1 MTKLFTNISKDQWA
15 VFLSATFGYG
25 FFYVTRLSF
34 SLTKNSMTE
43 EGIFT
48 TSEIGYIGSALFF
61 TYAIGKLVNGIIADR
76 VNVRYLMS
84 IGLFA
89 SSCINLMLG
98 FSEGFFAFAV
108 LWGLNGWFQSMGAPS
123 SVVSISRWFSGKN
136 RGSFY
141 GMWSSSHNIGEA
153 VTFLVTAVIVSYF
166 GWQWGFRA
174 AGLSAM
180 VITVLVFIFLKP
192 HPDGNTID
200 IKNQEQSLLKVQL
213 GIFTNINVWVIALAS
228 ASFYIT
234 RYGINSWGVFFLQ
247 NEKGYTLIEAG
258 SIISVNAIFGILGT
272 FFSGIISDTLFKGRR
287 NVPVLIFGGLYTI
300 ATAMFVYGPANWY
313 LDALAMALFG
323 LSLGALLVY
332 LGGLM
337 VVDMC
342 PKNVSGTALG
352 FVGIASYLGAGVQD
366 ILSGV
371 FIEDGMT
378 VTNGLNTYDFDQ
390 VKIFWVIAALV
401 STILPLFVWHVKYK
415 D

>member
-1 MTKLFTNISKDQWA
+1 MLHLFKNISRDQWA

-34 SLTKNSMTE
+34 NLTKNALTE

-61 TYAIGKLVNGIIADR
+61 TYAVGKLVNGMIADR

-84 IGLFA
+84 LGLFA
-89 SSCINLMLG
+89 SSAINLLMG
-98 FSEGFFAFAV
+98 FSETFFVFAL

-153 VTFLVTAVIVSYF
+153 ITFLVTAVVVSYF

-174 AGLSAM
+174 AGFSAM
-180 VITVLVFIFLKP
+180 LVAVFVFIFLKP
-192 HPDGNTID
+192 HPIPAQTLA
-200 IKNQEQSLLKVQL
+200 EQKDNSLSKVQL
-213 GIFTNINVWVIALAS
+213 SVFTNVNVWVLALAS

-258 SIISVNAIFGILGT
+258 SIISVNAIFGIIGT
-272 FFSGIISDTLFKGRR
+272 FFSGILSDRFFAGKR
-287 NVPVLIFGGLYTI
+287 NMPVLLFGGLYTLS
-300 ATAMFVYGPANWY
+300 TALFVYAPANWY
-313 LDALAMALFG
+313 IDSLAMALFG
-323 LSLGALLVY
+323 LALGALLVY

-337 VVDMC
+337 VVDIC

-352 FVGIASYLGAGVQD
+352 FVGIASYLGAGAQD
-366 ILSGV
+366 IISGI
-371 FIEDGMT
+371 FIEDGLT
-378 VTNGLNTYDFDQ
+378 VVDSMNSYDFDQ
-390 VKIFWVIAALV
+390 VKIFWVLAALV
-401 STILPLFVWHVKYK
+401 STILPLFVWRVKYE

>member
-1 MTKLFTNISKDQWA
+1 MLHLFKNISRDQWA
-15 VFLSATFGYG
+15 VFLSTTFGYG

-34 SLTKNSMTE
+34 NLTKNSLTE

-61 TYAIGKLVNGIIADR
+61 TYAVGKLVNGIIADR

-84 IGLFA
+84 LGLFA
-89 SSCINLMLG
+89 SSVINFLLG

-108 LWGLNGWFQSMGAPS
+108 LWGMNGWFQSMGAPS

-153 VTFLVTAVIVSYF
+153 VTFLVTAMVVSLF

-180 VITVLVFIFLKP
+180 VMTAFIFIFLKP
-192 HPDGNTID
+192 HPVPIETKKLTQD
-200 IKNQEQSLLKVQL
+200 KSLAKVQL
-213 GIFTNINVWVIALAS
+213 SVFTNFNVWVIALAS

-272 FFSGIISDTLFKGRR
+272 FFSGIISDTFFKGQR
-287 NVPVLIFGGLYTI
+287 NMPVLLFGGLYTI
-300 ATAMFVYGPANWY
+300 ATAIFVYGPSNWY
-313 LDALAMALFG
+313 IDTLAMALFG
-323 LSLGALLVY
+323 LALGALLVY

-337 VVDMC
+337 VVDIC

-352 FVGIASYLGAGVQD
+352 FVGIASYLGAGAQD
-366 ILSGV
+366 IISGI
-371 FIEDGMT
+371 FIEDGLT
-378 VTNGLNTYDFDQ
+378 VVDNLNSYDFDQ
-390 VKIFWVIAALV
+390 VKIFWVLAAMI
-401 STILPLFVWHVKYK
+401 STILPLFVWHVKYQ

>member
-1 MTKLFTNISKDQWA
+1 MTKLLKGISRDQWA
-15 VFLSATFGYG
+15 VFLSTTFGYG

-34 SLTKNSMTE
+34 NLTKNSLTE
-43 EGIFT
+43 DNIFT

-61 TYAIGKLVNGIIADR
+61 AYAVGKLVNGIIADR

-84 IGLFA
+84 LGLFVSA
-89 SSCINLMLG
+89 LINILLG

-153 VTFLVTAVIVSYF
+153 VTFLVTAVVVSYF

-174 AGLSAM
+174 AGISAM
-180 VITVLVFIFLKP
+180 VMAALIFIFLKP
-192 HPDGNTID
+192 HPAPDNSD
-200 IKNQEQSLLKVQL
+200 NANKSLGKTQL
-213 GIFTNINVWVIALAS
+213 SVFMNPNVWIIAMAS

-247 NEKGYTLIEAG
+247 NEKGYSLIEAG

-287 NVPVLIFGGLYTI
+287 NMPVLLFGAAYALATGL
-300 ATAMFVYGPANWY
+300 FVFAPANWY
-313 LDALAMALFG
+313 LDIFSMALFG
-323 LSLGALLVY
+323 LALGALLVY

-337 VVDMC
+337 VVDIC

-352 FVGIASYLGAGVQD
+352 FVGIASYLGAGIQD
-366 ILSGV
+366 IISGL
-371 FIEDGMT
+371 FIEDGLE
-378 VTNGLNTYDFDQ
+378 VIESVNTYDFEQ
-390 VKIFWVIAALV
+390 VKIFWFIAAV
-401 STILPLFVWHVKYK
+401 VAMVLPLFVWNVKYK